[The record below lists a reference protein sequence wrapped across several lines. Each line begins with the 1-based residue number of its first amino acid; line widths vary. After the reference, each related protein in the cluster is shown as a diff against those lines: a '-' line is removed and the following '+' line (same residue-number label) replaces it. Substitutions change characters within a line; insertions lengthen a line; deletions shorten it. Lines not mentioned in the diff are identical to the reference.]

1 MTWRT
6 LAENELPAAGAHA
19 LSAVIIGRTP
29 SQGARSPLLWNAA
42 FERLG
47 IDAEMLP
54 IDVDAGGLPELLA
67 ALQDDASVIGGAVTM
82 PHKAAVIPHL
92 AGVDAVASTAGAVN
106 AFVRSGS
113 TSGSSSG
120 TATGFVGTNTD
131 GVAAL
136 RSIGRVLGDLEGSRV
151 LLLGAGGAGSA
162 VAAAVAP
169 ALGRTG
175 ELVLANRSAPGLET
189 LETRLRD
196 ASSTPITRCPTWP
209 VTGWSDAGT
218 FDVII
223 NTTSLGFA
231 LPVDASD
238 GSEDGMGWLASRF
251 VSPISG
257 ADGYPR
263 QSREEAARSSAADL
277 RGTLADAIERTLG
290 WLGARQQPLVFDV
303 IYQPERT
310 LLLSLAELAGCPT
323 MNGSWMN
330 LEQAVIAFSA
340 AVAAATD
347 RRPDDDEVRAAMR
360 AAIED

>member
-1 MTWRT
+1 VTWRA
-6 LAENELPAAGAHA
+6 LAENELPAAGANA
-19 LSAVIIGRTP
+19 LNAVIIGRTP
-29 SQGARSPLLWNAA
+29 SQGARSPRLWNAA
-42 FERLG
+42 FECLG

-54 IDVDAGGLPELLA
+54 IDVDARVLPELLA
-67 ALQDDASVIGGAVTM
+67 ALQDDESVIGGAVTM
-82 PHKAAVIPHL
+82 PYKAAVIPHL
-92 AGVDAVASTAGAVN
+92 AGADAVASTAGAVN
-106 AFVRSGS
+106 ALVRNGS
-113 TSGSSSG
+113 TSG
-120 TATGFVGTNTD
+120 TADGFVGTNTD

-136 RSIGRVLGDLEGSRV
+136 RSIGRMLGDLEGSRI

-175 ELVLANRSAPGLET
+175 ELMLANRSANGLEV
-189 LETRLRD
+189 LEARLRD

-209 VTGWSDAGT
+209 VASWSDAGT

-231 LPVDASD
+231 LPVDAGD
-238 GSEDGMGWLASRF
+238 GSEDGMSWLASRF

-263 QSREEAARSSAADL
+263 QSREEAALTSAAGL
-277 RGTLADAIERTLG
+277 SGTLADAIEQTLG

-340 AVAAATD
+340 AVDAATD